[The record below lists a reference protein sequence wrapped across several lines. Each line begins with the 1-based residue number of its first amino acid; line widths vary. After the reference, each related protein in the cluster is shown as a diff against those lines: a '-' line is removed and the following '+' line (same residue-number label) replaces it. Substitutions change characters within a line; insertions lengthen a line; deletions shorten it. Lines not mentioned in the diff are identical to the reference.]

1 MARKNKSPF
10 NRNFGFR
17 KGTRFTAVA
26 LLVASVAGYAAQA
39 APPIV
44 ETDESVYINL
54 DYYGTAT
61 DTRIVKGVNLNGHT
75 EFTDYG
81 DYNDVYNM
89 SSFDEPD
96 LSTVGEVKWKID
108 DNSIQRFYYE
118 CIPFG
123 DVPITLPWEF
133 DVSYKLNG
141 VSVKAEQC
149 AGANGLVEMNIKAVP
164 NKAASTYYQ
173 NNMMLI
179 CATGIDMSKA
189 LSIDAPGAQIQS
201 MGTYKLVVFMGM
213 PGEEN
218 TFTVRIGSN
227 NFESMGLILCMAP
240 ATLSSLDVLS
250 DMKDVKDRLDTSGDA
265 LYEGLSS
272 MLGTLDSMKSG
283 LDTLSGGITG
293 INEVRQKLIASR
305 GELDPKTDAA
315 LDALEALAGKS
326 DSLIPTLT
334 QLKTTLSTLNTTT
347 TGMLDT
353 ANQTTF
359 DITEYEN
366 QLVKLYSDLEEM
378 KNFFETA
385 RDYGDDV
392 ENFVDNLQVTVNA
405 HSYSGDLNTF
415 NNNLED
421 MQKELKDL
429 SAASETLSTA
439 LTRLKS
445 ANDDIDL
452 STPVVNLPE
461 IPPITDVP
469 SFDSPSLPQLP
480 TDGPVSDKIN
490 DHVGNINDHINN
502 QVGNVN
508 DSIEDYADDVN
519 DYISD
524 VNQELDNTEKDLD
537 DLAEDLS
544 ATQKEL
550 STVISDTGKLLDTVS
565 SLTGEGG
572 GLNDMLSTGQSIS
585 KEMDSIIKDAETL
598 WDELDELLDFGGFD
612 EYDTLP
618 DEFAEDG
625 QRLAELA
632 VSTLESIN
640 NVLGELPALSSELT
654 DLTSLANES
663 IDKANDLT
671 SAVTKTLE
679 TTSEALEQA
688 KDTLR
693 SVREQ
698 ADTSTQQSVDG
709 LLDVLQKA
717 VRANSSSSLQNATD
731 SIHQAVND
739 AEKDLEEDT
748 NILNIDSS
756 AELESVTS
764 PLNPAPSSIQFIL
777 RTKEISVDELEE
789 ETESDGETEDE
800 GVFARIKNI
809 FTKLF
814 EAITSVF
821 SSDE

>member
-1 MARKNKSPF
+1 MARKNKAPF
-10 NRNFGFR
+10 TRISVFRN
-17 KGTRFTAVA
+17 GTRFTAAA
-26 LLVASVAGYAAQA
+26 LLAASVSGYTAKAAA
-39 APPIV
+39 PIV

-54 DYYGTAT
+54 DYYGAAT

-96 LSTVGEVKWKID
+96 LSTAGEVKWNIKD
-108 DNSIQRFYYE
+108 ESIQRFYYE

-123 DVPITLPWEF
+123 DIPITLPWDF

-227 NFESMGLILCMAP
+227 KFESMGLIMCMAP

-283 LDTLSGGITG
+283 LDTLSGGING
-293 INEVRQKLIASR
+293 INEVRQKLITSR

-315 LDALEALAGKS
+315 LEALEALAGKS

-347 TGMLDT
+347 SGMLDT
-353 ANQTTF
+353 ANQAAF
-359 DITEYEN
+359 DITGYEN

-378 KNFFETA
+378 KGFFETA

-392 ENFVDNLQVTVNA
+392 ESFVDNLQATVNA
-405 HSYSGDLNTF
+405 HSYSDDLSTF

-421 MQKELKDL
+421 IKKELENL
-429 SAASETLSTA
+429 SAASETLGTA
-439 LTRLKS
+439 LTSLKN
-445 ANDDIDL
+445 ATDDIDL
-452 STPVVNLPE
+452 STPVVDLPE
-461 IPPITDVP
+461 FPPIEDVP
-469 SFDSPSLPQLP
+469 YVPEVPTLPHLP
-480 TDGPVSDKIN
+480 DVSDKIN
-490 DHVGNINDHINN
+490 GHI
-502 QVGNVN
+502 GNVN
-508 DSIEDYADDVN
+508 DTIEGYADDVN
-519 DYISD
+519 DFISD
-524 VNQELDNTEKDLD
+524 VNSELDNTEKDLD
-537 DLAEDLS
+537 NLAEDLS

-550 STVISDTGKLLDTVS
+550 STVINDTGKLLNTVS
-565 SLTGEGG
+565 SLTGEDS
-572 GLNDMLSTGQSIS
+572 GLNEMLSTGQNIS
-585 KEMDSIIKDAETL
+585 GEMDSIIKDAETL
-598 WDELDELLDFGGFD
+598 WDELDELLDFDGLD

-618 DEFAEDG
+618 DEFADDG

-632 VSTLESIN
+632 VSTLERIN
-640 NVLGELPALSSELT
+640 NVLGDLPALSSELT

-663 IDKANDLT
+663 IDKANSLT
-671 SAVTKTLE
+671 SAVTKTLD
-679 TTSEALEQA
+679 TTSKALEQA

-698 ADTSTQQSVDG
+698 ADASTQQSVDG

-731 SIHQAVND
+731 SIHKAVDD

-756 AELESVTS
+756 ADLESVTS

-789 ETESDGETEDE
+789 EIESDGETEDE
-800 GVFARIKNI
+800 GVLARIKNI

-814 EAITSVF
+814 EAVTSVF
-821 SSDE
+821 SSEE

>member
-1 MARKNKSPF
+1 MARKNKAPST
-10 NRNFGFR
+10 RGFGFR
-17 KGTRFTAVA
+17 KGTRFTAAA
-26 LLVASVAGYAAQA
+26 LLVASVAGHTAQA
-39 APPIV
+39 AAPIV

-96 LSTVGEVKWKID
+96 LSTVGEVKWKIED
-108 DNSIQRFYYE
+108 ESVQRFYYE

-123 DVPITLPWEF
+123 DMPITLPWDF

-164 NKAASTYYQ
+164 NKAASAYYQ

-227 NFESMGLILCMAP
+227 NFESIGLILCMAP

-293 INEVRQKLIASR
+293 INEVRQQLIDSR

-315 LDALEALAGKS
+315 LEALEALAGKS

-334 QLKTTLSTLNTTT
+334 QLKTTLSTMNTTT
-347 TGMLDT
+347 TGILDT
-353 ANQTTF
+353 AHQTTF
-359 DITEYEN
+359 DITEYET

-378 KNFFETA
+378 KSFFETA

-392 ENFVDNLQVTVNA
+392 ESFVDNLQATVNA
-405 HSYSGDLNTF
+405 HPYSGDLNTF

-421 MQKELKDL
+421 MQKGLKDL

-452 STPVVNLPE
+452 STPVVNLPDF
-461 IPPITDVP
+461 PSITDVP
-469 SFDSPSLPQLP
+469 SVPQVPSLPNLP
-480 TDGPVSDKIN
+480 DDVPSISDKIN
-490 DHVGNINDHINN
+490 GHVSNVNTSIQESAN
-502 QVGNVN
+502 NVN
-508 DSIEDYADDVN
+508 DFIDDVN
-519 DYISD
+519 S
-524 VNQELDNTEKDLD
+524 ELDNTEKDLD
-537 DLAEDLS
+537 DLAGDLS
-544 ATQKEL
+544 AAQKEL

-565 SLTGEGG
+565 SLTGEDS

-585 KEMDSIIKDAETL
+585 TEMDSIINDAETL
-598 WDELDELLDFGGFD
+598 WDELDELLDSNGLD

-640 NVLGELPALSSELT
+640 NVLSDLPALSSELA

-671 SAVTKTLE
+671 SSVTKTLD
-679 TTSEALEQA
+679 TTSKALEQA
-688 KDTLR
+688 NDTLR

-698 ADTSTQQSVDG
+698 ADASTQQSVDG

-731 SIHQAVND
+731 SIHKAVDD

-764 PLNPAPSSIQFIL
+764 PLNPPPSSIQFIL
-777 RTKEISVDELEE
+777 RTKEISADELEE
-789 ETESDGETEDE
+789 EIESDGETEDE
-800 GVFARIKNI
+800 GVLARIKNI

-814 EAITSVF
+814 EAVTSIF
-821 SSDE
+821 SSEE